1 MFAMQDLLF
10 RVACQ
15 GGGDEPLSVH
25 LRRIT
30 DSAYTRKTLGGTDI
44 EGQLVAPIIAESHD
58 EDCRREIMRF
68 LHECLSE
75 AGSGKRW
82 QKIYGGLA
90 LAENLMQHASSALLE
105 EVAQGRHFD
114 LVQKVSFLEQ
124 FDAVARGCSDRRAQ
138 HVVRKKANELRA
150 TLASL
155 LEKAN
160 AEALKIQSPECK
172 DTASISS
179 GSTATPSTASSSTR
193 GSPSSVCSVP
203 RSPGRDG
210 HIDDAFDELREW
222 METVHS
228 NSASAT
234 SSPTTSPS
242 VSITSS
248 PKSCP
253 GDSEL
258 SIDDSDWERLEH
270 LPPSYGAL
278 TTTQGLPSDLLDW
291 FPASR
296 VSDVSDTQDVFF
308 TPMPAPAFPLPAP
321 AFGQSP
327 TFNAVLFSL

>member
-1 MFAMQDLLF
+1 MFTMQDLLF
-10 RVACQ
+10 RVACH

-75 AGSGKRW
+75 AGNGKRW

-114 LVQKVSFLEQ
+114 LVQKVSFLEH

-138 HVVRKKANELRA
+138 HVVRKKASELRT

-193 GSPSSVCSVP
+193 SSPSSACSVP

-210 HIDDAFDELREW
+210 HIDDAFDALREW
-222 METVHS
+222 MESVHS

-234 SSPTTSPS
+234 SSPTASPS

-258 SIDDSDWERLEH
+258 SIDDSDSDWERLEH
-270 LPPSYGAL
+270 LPPSYSAL
-278 TTTQGLPSDLLDW
+278 ATTQGFPSDLLDW
-291 FPASR
+291 FPASCA
-296 VSDVSDTQDVFF
+296 SDGSDTQDVFF
-308 TPMPAPAFPLPAP
+308 TPMPAPAFPLPA
-321 AFGQSP
+321 QP